1 MAIRINDKW
10 GTVINSPPVYYIA
23 TDTSALAVSRTK
35 QAMDLAI
42 GAWGN
47 YGPVEVNIIGG
58 SVNAA
63 LQLEAEYSARHEASD
78 PKWKSEWD
86 SPSTDPSSGFHTYT
100 PYATSGNA
108 SVSPFRREYLS
119 EDFFMLNMGTK
130 PYSDRGHSAVSQEGY
145 QRTVLH
151 EYWHVYQHS
160 HVSDFS
166 TGNLNDVNPRD
177 EKLHPYM
184 TEGGANY
191 MALKLYNSTHDM
203 RGDYVLTEMK
213 KFLTE
218 GNALVRYKTNDVL
231 LQNITKASQD
241 KDLYYSIGAWFIAY
255 LESKH
260 TAEHYSV
267 TYYNDLDSLG
277 HEAAFAKT
285 YGKSSTDYLAEFE
298 IFINQPLDDILEIIP
313 STASN
318 SVVSEDVNVVVT
330 TLGDLGADIIRGTTA
345 NDLLSGNVGN
355 DTIFADGGSDTIAG
369 GVGLDTIKYTLARE
383 NYTLADVG
391 NSNQTVVEVIN
402 GTIDTINTVE
412 RLSFSDVNVALDIA
426 AKPGEAYRLYKAAF
440 DRAPDLVG
448 LGFWIKALDNGET
461 ALKMALEFNSSP
473 EFISLYGANNSNDD
487 YLNLLYNNVLDRDG
501 DPGGHAFWLGHLNAG
516 SVTREKLLIDF
527 SESIENKAN
536 VVELIANGIDYM
548 PYGTDLILV

>member
-119 EDFFMLNMGTK
+119 EDFFMLIMGTK

-160 HVSDFS
+160 HVSDFN

-313 STASN
+313 STASYG
-318 SVVSEDVNVVVT
+318 VVSEDVNVVVT

-426 AKPGEAYRLYKAAF
+426 ANPGEAYRLYKAAF

-516 SVTREKLLIDF
+516 SVTRERLLIDF

-536 VVELIANGIDYM
+536 VVEIIANGIDYM

>member
-119 EDFFMLNMGTK
+119 EDFFMLIMGTK

-160 HVSDFS
+160 HVSDFN

-218 GNALVRYKTNDVL
+218 GNALERYKTNDVL

-260 TAEHYSV
+260 TADHYSV

-313 STASN
+313 STASYG
-318 SVVSEDVNVVVT
+318 VVSEDVNVVVT

-516 SVTREKLLIDF
+516 SVTRERLLIDF
-527 SESIENKAN
+527 SESFENKAN
-536 VVELIANGIDYM
+536 VVEIIANGIDYM